1 MEFGWTFLIGT
12 DVFVLLVH
20 FFWRLRPLAA
30 ITMKRFDGK
39 STSWLWETSAFN
51 CCLCMLSQVAT
62 PCRIRLER
70 ARCLHWKWLWIPITL
85 KLNYS
90 ASRMQLYRMS
100 CARDVGLSVVSTG
113 QRDTTMNALRYKIH
127 VCSTRLNVRRLKSLP
142 QTDDSLA
149 LHLKR
154 DHIQAM
160 LWKAPD
166 RNQPPNVCLGDY
178 GWDISA
184 GTPSPVRASKHVE
197 PPGIMKVI
205 ACSCRSDTPCRRKNS
220 SC

>member
-1 MEFGWTFLIGT
+1 M
-12 DVFVLLVH
+12 
-20 FFWRLRPLAA
+20 AA

-39 STSWLWETSAFN
+39 STVMALGDKCVQLLPMHAITGCDTVSYTFGKGKVSSLKVIMDSDHLEIELFGESN
-51 CCLCMLSQVAT
+51 AT
-62 PCRIRLER
+62 ISDVMCTGCRIVGRLYG
-70 ARCLHWKWLWIPITL
+70 ATC
-85 KLNYS
+85 
-90 ASRMQLYRMS
+90 
-100 CARDVGLSVVSTG
+100 
-113 QRDTTMNALRYKIH
+113 DTTMNALRYKI
-127 VCSTRLNVRRLKSLP
+127 CSTRLNVRRLKSLP

>member
-1 MEFGWTFLIGT
+1 M
-12 DVFVLLVH
+12 
-20 FFWRLRPLAA
+20 AA

-39 STSWLWETSAFN
+39 STVMALGDKCVQLLPMHAITGCDTVSYTFGKGKVSSLKVIMDSDHLEIELFGESN
-51 CCLCMLSQVAT
+51 AT
-62 PCRIRLER
+62 ISDVMCTGCRIVGRLYG
-70 ARCLHWKWLWIPITL
+70 ATC
-85 KLNYS
+85 
-90 ASRMQLYRMS
+90 
-100 CARDVGLSVVSTG
+100 
-113 QRDTTMNALRYKIH
+113 DTTMNALRYKI
-127 VCSTRLNVRRLKSLP
+127 CSTRLNVRRLKSLP

-160 LWKAPD
+160 LWEAPD

-220 SC
+220 IC